1 VGTQRIAGIWTTV
14 APTPDTRPAPDGPA
28 VETLLARVGGA
39 PRDLVAA
46 ATQAV
51 LRRFGDRGS
60 CILVDDRARVVFSTE
75 QPELYDLPI
84 NIDRYP
90 EIGAAVRRREVV
102 VVEDVRTSSLLEPV
116 ASHLPPHLGAVAA
129 VPLVSGDRCLG
140 VILVQSARR
149 RAMAPDDIRAAAI
162 EARLAGTL
170 LALQFGGDLMADLR
184 RLGAPSLEPAPR
196 PPTGQASMMLAPTE
210 FSRAQLARGR
220 ILIGEDDREQAL
232 ALRSILLDEDYD
244 VALAGDGAQVVRLA
258 QRLRP
263 DLLLLDLHMP
273 VLDGFD
279 ALEELVAD
287 PRTCDM
293 PIVIVSGAD
302 DLLPRMRGLKLDTV
316 DFLRK
321 PFSLLELLARID
333 RSLQQAS
340 ARSSLRQEASIDDLT
355 GLGNARHLRERLAL
369 EQSRIARY
377 GTHSAIVMVDV
388 DKLKVINDEHGHV
401 VGSRVLK
408 AIGEILR
415 SQIRETDLAAR
426 YGGDEFVV
434 LLPHT
439 TSAEACAFAERVLAC
454 LRRSQP
460 EGVDVSLSL
469 GVAAVEGS
477 GGQSIELVFAQADA
491 AAYRAKRSGGGR
503 VCIFDRTI
511 DPVVTGRQDRQEVRQ
526 EDRQD
531 DDQKTP
537 DLTRIDSADG

>member
-1 VGTQRIAGIWTTV
+1 M
-14 APTPDTRPAPDGPA
+14 RPALDGA
-28 VETLLARVGGA
+28 SVEALLARVGGA

-60 CILVDDRARVVFSTE
+60 CVLVDDGARVVFSTE
-75 QPELYDLPI
+75 QPLLFDLA
-84 NIDRYP
+84 IDIGRYP
-90 EIGAAVRRREVV
+90 EIGAAVRQREVV

-116 ASHLPPHLGAVAA
+116 APHLPPNLGAVAA
-129 VPLVSGDRCLG
+129 VPLVSGAQCLG
-140 VILVQSARR
+140 VILAQSARR
-149 RAMAPDDIRAAAI
+149 RVMAPDDIRAAAI
-162 EARLAGTL
+162 EARLAATL
-170 LALQFGGDLMADLR
+170 LALQFGGDLAADLR
-184 RLGAPSLEPAPR
+184 RLGAPV
-196 PPTGQASMMLAPTE
+196 PPPMRVPGSGSMMLAPTE
-210 FSRAQLARGR
+210 FSRANVARGR

-287 PRTCDM
+287 PRTCDI

-333 RSLQQAS
+333 RSLQQAVG
-340 ARSSLRQEASIDDLT
+340 RSHLRIEASIDDLT
-355 GLGNARHLRERLAL
+355 GLGNARFLRERLSL

-388 DKLKVINDEHGHV
+388 DKLKVINDVHGHV

-439 TSAEACAFAERVLAC
+439 TSAEACAFAERVLTC

-477 GGQSIELVFAQADA
+477 GGQSIDLVFAQADA
-491 AAYRAKRSGGGR
+491 AAYRAKRSGGGQ
-503 VCIFDRTI
+503 VCIFDPAV
-511 DPVVTGRQDRQEVRQ
+511 DVVVTGRDGNVN
-526 EDRQD
+526 EDE
-531 DDQKTP
+531 DQKTP
-537 DLTRIDSADG
+537 DLTRIDSTDG

>member
-1 VGTQRIAGIWTTV
+1 L
-14 APTPDTRPAPDGPA
+14 DGSV
-28 VETLLARVGGA
+28 VEALLARVGGA

-60 CILVDDRARVVFSTE
+60 CVLVDDGARVVFSTA
-75 QPELYDLPI
+75 QPQLFDLPI
-84 NIDRYP
+84 DIGRYP
-90 EIGAAVRRREVV
+90 EIGAAVSKREVV
-102 VVEDVRTSSLLEPV
+102 VVEDVRASALLEPV
-116 ASHLPPHLGAVAA
+116 ALHIPPNLGAVAA
-129 VPLVSGDRCLG
+129 VPLVSGADCLG
-140 VILVQSARR
+140 VILVQSSRR
-149 RAMAPDDIRAAAI
+149 RGMAPDDVRAAAL

-170 LALQFGGDLMADLR
+170 LALQFGGDLAADLR
-184 RLGAPSLEPAPR
+184 RLGAPQPAPR
-196 PPTGQASMMLAPTE
+196 VPGAQGAMMHAPTE
-210 FSRAQLARGR
+210 FARAQGARGR

-263 DLLLLDLHMP
+263 DLMLLDLHMP
-273 VLDGFD
+273 VLDGLD

-333 RSLQQAS
+333 RSLQQAK
-340 ARSSLRQEASIDDLT
+340 ARSHLRLEASIDDLT
-355 GLGNARHLRERLAL
+355 GLGNARYLRERLAL

-388 DKLKVINDEHGHV
+388 DKLKVINDVHGHV

-415 SQIRETDLAAR
+415 RQIRDTDLAAR

-454 LRRSQP
+454 LRDAQP
-460 EGVDVSLSL
+460 EGVGVSLSL
-469 GVAAVEGS
+469 GVAAVEGL
-477 GGQSIELVFAQADA
+477 GGQSIDLVFAQADA

-511 DPVVTGRQDRQEVRQ
+511 DLVVTGH
-526 EDRQD
+526 EDGGPLPPD
-531 DDQKTP
+531 EKTP

>member
-1 VGTQRIAGIWTTV
+1 MRA
-14 APTPDTRPAPDGPA
+14 ALDGAA
-28 VETLLARVGGA
+28 VETLLSRVGGG
-39 PRDLVAA
+39 PRDMVAA
-46 ATQAV
+46 ATLAV

-75 QPELYDLPI
+75 QPQLYDLPI
-84 NIDRYP
+84 DLDRYP

-116 ASHLPPHLGAVAA
+116 APHLPPHLGAVAA
-129 VPLVSGDRCLG
+129 VPLVAGDDCLG
-140 VILVQSARR
+140 VILVQSLRR
-149 RAMAPDDIRAAAI
+149 RVMAPDDIRAAAL

-170 LALQFGGDLMADLR
+170 LSLQFGGDLVADLR
-184 RLGAPSLEPAPR
+184 RLGPPAALPALR
-196 PPTGQASMMLAPTE
+196 TAGAQASMMLAPTE
-210 FSRAQLARGR
+210 FSRADVGRGR

-333 RSLQQAS
+333 RALQQAS
-340 ARSSLRQEASIDDLT
+340 ARSNLRLEASIDDLT

-388 DKLKVINDEHGHV
+388 DKLKVINDQRGHV

-477 GGQSIELVFAQADA
+477 GGQSIDLVFAQADA
-491 AAYRAKRSGGGR
+491 AAYRAKRSGGGQ
-503 VCIFDRTI
+503 VCIFDRSI
-511 DPVVTGRQDRQEVRQ
+511 DPVVTGR
-526 EDRQD
+526 EDHRD
-531 DDQKTP
+531 EDQKTP
-537 DLTRIDSADG
+537 DLTRIDSAEG

>member
-1 VGTQRIAGIWTTV
+1 
-14 APTPDTRPAPDGPA
+14 
-28 VETLLARVGGA
+28 
-39 PRDLVAA
+39 
-46 ATQAV
+46 
-51 LRRFGDRGS
+51 
-60 CILVDDRARVVFSTE
+60 
-75 QPELYDLPI
+75 
-84 NIDRYP
+84 
-90 EIGAAVRRREVV
+90 
-102 VVEDVRTSSLLEPV
+102 
-116 ASHLPPHLGAVAA
+116 
-129 VPLVSGDRCLG
+129 
-140 VILVQSARR
+140 
-149 RAMAPDDIRAAAI
+149 
-162 EARLAGTL
+162 
-170 LALQFGGDLMADLR
+170 
-184 RLGAPSLEPAPR
+184 
-196 PPTGQASMMLAPTE
+196 
-210 FSRAQLARGR
+210 
-220 ILIGEDDREQAL
+220 
-232 ALRSILLDEDYD
+232 
-244 VALAGDGAQVVRLA
+244 VVRLA
-258 QRLRP
+258 QHLRP

-287 PRTCDM
+287 SRTCDM

-333 RSLQQAS
+333 RSLRQAS
-340 ARSSLRQEASIDDLT
+340 ARSHLRFEASIDDLT

-388 DKLKVINDEHGHV
+388 DKLKVINDQHGHV

-439 TSAEACAFAERVLAC
+439 TSAEACAFADRVLAC
-454 LRRSQP
+454 LRRLQP
-460 EGVDVSLSL
+460 EGVAVSLSL

-477 GGQSIELVFAQADA
+477 GGQSIDLVFAQADA
-491 AAYRAKRSGGGR
+491 AAYRAKRSGGGQ

-511 DPVVTGRQDRQEVRQ
+511 DFVGSRREEPAAG
-526 EDRQD
+526 EDH
-531 DDQKTP
+531 KTP
-537 DLTRIDSADG
+537 DLTRIDTSEG